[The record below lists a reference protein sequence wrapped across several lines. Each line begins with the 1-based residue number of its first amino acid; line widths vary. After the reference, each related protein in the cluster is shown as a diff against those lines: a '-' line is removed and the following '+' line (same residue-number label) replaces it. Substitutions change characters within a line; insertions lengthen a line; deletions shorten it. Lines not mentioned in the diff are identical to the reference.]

1 MTGAN
6 RRAFRVTWHGLGGV
20 AAAESAGQARGQA
33 FRAIVELWGRQVR
46 FADIRVRRVPEW
58 DAWAAGDGSGHCWDE
73 KILAQVTGRKK
84 EGV

>member
-58 DAWAAGDGSGHCWDE
+58 DAWAAASGHGWDE
-73 KILAQVTGRKK
+73 KVLRQVAGREVKA
-84 EGV
+84 